1 MTSLKR
7 FFAIVLFSC
16 LSLPAFATAGMINV
30 NKASAHTLMT
40 KLNGVSR
47 TLADR
52 IVNYREK
59 NGPFVG
65 NYDLGYV
72 NGVNR
77 KFFLANNDHITVGN
91 VNLGEKKHDPFD
103 PNAKG

>member
-1 MTSLKR
+1 MTTIKR
-7 FFAIVLFSC
+7 LFVIALLSC
-16 LSLPAFATAGMINV
+16 LGLPAFATTGQINV

-40 KLNGVSR
+40 KLSGVNR
-47 TLADR
+47 TLANR

-59 NGPFVG
+59 HGPFIG
-65 NYDLGYV
+65 AYDLGYV

-77 KFFLANNDHITVGN
+77 KFFMANDDRITVGK